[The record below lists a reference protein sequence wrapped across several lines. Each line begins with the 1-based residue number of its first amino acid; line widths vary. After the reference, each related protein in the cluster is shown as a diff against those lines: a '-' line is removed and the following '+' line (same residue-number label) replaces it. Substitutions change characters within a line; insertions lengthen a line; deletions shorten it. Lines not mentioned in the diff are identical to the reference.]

1 MTNLQQQQEIEGLK
15 AEVKDLNEK
24 LETLKMK
31 RADDKVK
38 IKEGE
43 KLKIQLQQVSDMVT
57 LWLHLISN
65 FIIPL
70 SKNGGGGVWEPP
82 CLSIHLSIFRLSATP
97 LTDKV
102 LMKLYTIV
110 VYNLRMCMRKDN
122 PGPKYFKGDN

>member
-57 LWLHLISN
+57 
-65 FIIPL
+65 F
-70 SKNGGGGVWEPP
+70 
-82 CLSIHLSIFRLSATP
+82 
-97 LTDKV
+97 
-102 LMKLYTIV
+102 
-110 VYNLRMCMRKDN
+110 NL
-122 PGPKYFKGDN
+122 